1 MEEGQEGEC
10 MKGGR
15 SKGVKVKNEGRRK
28 E

>member
-10 MKGGR
+10 MEEGR
-15 SKGVKVKNEGRRK
+15 SEGVMVKNEGRRK

>member
-10 MKGGR
+10 MEGGG
-15 SKGVKVKNEGRRK
+15 SKGVMVKNEGRRK